1 MGNIIF
7 VIIIAFV
14 LVTVG
19 ILFYVLTSPIDN
31 SLDIVITDWAPYGFV
46 YVAQEKGIFEKNNV
60 NVDITLLD
68 ESQSLLAFPK
78 GFVSDG
84 SLEVL
89 ADTIFTDAN
98 YIDSQFV
105 YVFDESG
112 LADIVISKLNSID
125 ELKGKNIGIWE
136 FGGKMWVE
144 SHQGFG
150 STFYFQLPLE

>member
-1 MGNIIF
+1 MRKITL
-7 VIIIAFV
+7 VIV
-14 LVTVG
+14 VTLILITFF
-19 ILFYVLTSPIDN
+19 ILFSFNTSNVDPLT
-31 SLDIVITDWAPYGFV
+31 IVITDWAPYGFV
-46 YVAQEKGIFEKNNV
+46 YVAQEKGFFEKNNV

>member
-1 MGNIIF
+1 MRKITL
-7 VIIIAFV
+7 VIV
-14 LVTVG
+14 VTLILITFF
-19 ILFYVLTSPIDN
+19 ILFSFNTSNVDPLT
-31 SLDIVITDWAPYGFV
+31 IVITDWAPYGFV